1 MRPVDW
7 VLVFI
12 ACVVVSV
19 ADVLLKKSGV
29 NHTTFWPAVFS
40 SSTGWALGLYAI
52 QIGVFLWV
60 FVKKAE
66 LGLVGIAQNVIY
78 AIVVLA
84 AAHLLYDETL
94 STPKIIGAILALTG
108 IFLMN
113 FSK

>member
-1 MRPVDW
+1 MRPIDW

-12 ACVVVSV
+12 ACVAVSV
-19 ADVLLKKSGV
+19 ADVLLKQVAVNQSNFLRAVISPLMGGV
-29 NHTTFWPAVFS
+29 LA
-40 SSTGWALGLYAI
+40 LYAF
-52 QIGVFLWV
+52 QIGIFLWV

-78 AIVVLA
+78 AVIVLGA
-84 AAHLLYDETL
+84 AALFFNEGL
-94 STPKIIGAILALTG
+94 STPKIIGTVLALAG